1 MIAPHGVDVNVN
13 VPDAAESDPAKSG
26 VVMRVRVL
34 ATGNDDVPHGSVDL
48 QGLEQWA
55 RDAGADYE
63 FARDLPRA
71 ARLLAGSQWDIVLA
85 VLGDRPEEELSWWVD
100 ALRSLPGG
108 PRLVALVQSPSMRLA
123 LHAEKIGVLDLL
135 SLPLQRADF
144 LAVLERHSMSTGE
157 ETIPLSAPVAAQPSD
172 KTVII
177 GRHRTMLAV
186 YTLMARAAQSTAT
199 VLVQGESGTGKE
211 LVARAVHENGLRA
224 SGPFIAV
231 NCAAIPEN
239 LLESELFGHE
249 KGAFTGA
256 VGRRTGRF
264 ELAIGG
270 TLFLDE
276 VGDMS
281 LALQAKIL
289 RAVQEREI
297 ERVGGESVI
306 PVDVRVVA
314 ATNRNLRECVEQG
327 TFREDLYYRLAVLTI
342 KLPRLAER
350 SEDLI
355 HIASYFVRHFSPRYG
370 KDIRGISDRAHA
382 AMRAHR
388 WPGNVRELRNAIEHA
403 VLSARGQSLLL
414 EDLPEEIR
422 GTVRDAGESA
432 LPGRDQSVLATLAE
446 TEVRQISR
454 ALAQTG
460 GVITSAA
467 EILGIHRNTLTR
479 KIKGYGL

>member
-1 MIAPHGVDVNVN
+1 MIAPHRVDVNVT
-13 VPDAAESDPAKSG
+13 VPDAAEPDQAKSAPTT
-26 VVMRVRVL
+26 RVRVL
-34 ATGNDDVPHGSVDL
+34 ATGNDDVPHGRVDL

-55 RDAGADYE
+55 HDGGADYE

-71 ARLLAGSQWDIVLA
+71 ARHLAGSQWDIVLA

-100 ALRSLPGG
+100 ALRSLPGA

-157 ETIPLSAPVAAQPSD
+157 EIIPLSPPAALSSGG
-172 KTVII
+172 TVII
-177 GRHRTMLAV
+177 GRHRTMLGV

-199 VLVQGESGTGKE
+199 VLLQGESGTGKE
-211 LVARAVHENGLRA
+211 IVARSIHENGLRP

-297 ERVGGESVI
+297 ERVGGEAVI

-355 HIASYFVRHFSPRYG
+355 HLASYFVRYFAPRYG
-370 KDIRGISDRAHA
+370 KDIQGISDRAHA
-382 AMRAHR
+382 AMLAHR

-432 LPGRDQSVLATLAE
+432 LPGREQSVLATLAE

>member
-1 MIAPHGVDVNVN
+1 MIAPHRVDTDVTTG
-13 VPDAAESDPAKSG
+13 PAAASGPA
-26 VVMRVRVL
+26 RLNPAAPVRVL
-34 ATGNDDVPHGSVDL
+34 ATGSDDVPHGRVDL

-71 ARLLAGSQWDIVLA
+71 VRHLSDGRWDIVLA
-85 VLGDRPEEELSWWVD
+85 VLGDRPEEELTWWVD
-100 ALRSLPGG
+100 ALRTLTGA

-157 ETIPLSAPVAAQPSD
+157 ETIPLSPPPAQSSGA
-172 KTVII
+172 TVII
-177 GRHRTMLAV
+177 GRHRTMLGV

-211 LVARAVHENGLRA
+211 LVARGIHENGSRA
-224 SGPFIAV
+224 SGPFVAV

-281 LALQAKIL
+281 LVLQAKIL
-289 RAVQEREI
+289 RAVQEHEI
-297 ERVGGESVI
+297 ERVGGEAVI
-306 PVDVRVVA
+306 PVDVRVIA
-314 ATNRNLRECVEQG
+314 ATNRNLRDCVERG
-327 TFREDLYYRLAVLTI
+327 AFREDLYYRLAVLTI
-342 KLPRLAER
+342 TLPRLAER
-350 SEDLI
+350 NEDLI
-355 HIASYFVRHFSPRYG
+355 HLASYFVRHFAPRYA

-403 VLSARGQSLLL
+403 VLSARGPALLL
-414 EDLPEEIR
+414 EDLPEDIR
-422 GTVRDAGESA
+422 GVVRDAGASA